1 MLQTTRRSNKT
12 AVNGTSPKKHVHVAC
27 ALIERDGL
35 VLAAQRG
42 AAMSLPLK
50 WEFPGGK
57 LEAGESP
64 EACLQRELV
73 EEMGVTVAVGR
84 PLPLHTHSYDTF
96 TVTLYPF
103 LCALESDT
111 ITLHEHASMVWLPPH
126 ELHTLDWL
134 EADQPVLEVYIR
146 LVHERSL
153 QGAIPYV

>member
-1 MLQTTRRSNKT
+1 
-12 AVNGTSPKKHVHVAC
+12 VNGSTPKKHVHVAC

-42 AAMSLPLK
+42 PGMSLPLK

-64 EACLQRELV
+64 EECLRRELV
-73 EEMGVTVAVGR
+73 EEMGVAVAVGQ
-84 PLPLHTHSYDTF
+84 PLPLHTHAYDTF

-103 LCALESDT
+103 LCSLKSEL
-111 ITLHEHASMVWLPPH
+111 ITLHEHAAIVWLPPG

-134 EADQPVLEVYIR
+134 EADQPVLAGYVR
-146 LVHERSL
+146 LVCEDTPN
-153 QGAIPYV
+153 GAVPYA